1 MSFEELEKVT
11 VVPVLMQKALFGLAP
26 AITAVALAEDPE
38 LRRMS
43 TEQGEAAEPQVFSAE
58 QMLAGFEAE
67 QTSFLTFFL
76 VSLPVT

>member
-1 MSFEELEKVT
+1 VSLDELVKVT
-11 VVPVLMQKALFGLAP
+11 VVPVLMQKALLGLASE
-26 AITAVALAEDPE
+26 ILGVALAEDPS

-43 TEQGEAAEPQVFSAE
+43 TEQGEEAEPQVISAA

-76 VSLPVT
+76 VSLPMT